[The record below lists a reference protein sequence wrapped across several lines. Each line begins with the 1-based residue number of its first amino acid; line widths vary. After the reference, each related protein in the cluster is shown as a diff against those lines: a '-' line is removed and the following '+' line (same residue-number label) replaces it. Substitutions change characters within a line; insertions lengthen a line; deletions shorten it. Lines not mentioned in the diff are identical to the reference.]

1 MKKLFIA
8 AMLVAGVGLSA
19 FAFDGSKVN
28 YKVKS
33 SFEKEFFA
41 SKNVSWTVGADF
53 TKASFFI
60 EDEKIEAFYSF
71 DGESIGYTRQIDFKQ
86 LPVNAIQKI
95 KKDFPD
101 YKVTETIEFT
111 QEGNKS
117 YYVSLSNG
125 NRKQILEVSL
135 FGGVSKFTG
144 KTE

>member
-8 AMLVAGVGLSA
+8 ALLVAGVGLSA

-41 SKNVSWTVGADF
+41 AKNVSWTVGADF

-71 DGESIGYTRQIDFKQ
+71 AGVGLIFQQANFLNHLFFSIH
-86 LPVNAIQKI
+86 
-95 KKDFPD
+95 FPRLF
-101 YKVTETIEFT
+101 I
-111 QEGNKS
+111 
-117 YYVSLSNG
+117 SN
-125 NRKQILEVSL
+125 QQAQVL
-135 FGGVSKFTG
+135 FWPY
-144 KTE
+144 